1 MSPLS
6 DIFATRLRMFPSL
19 VNCCT
24 LNWFTEWPE
33 EALIGVGKGSLLEHE
48 RDLGIE
54 GRMDGVVEVFKN
66 IHKSVETASFRYLQ
80 ELRRHNYV
88 TPKSYLELLNMYVAI
103 LKEKKADLKKQIDRL
118 KGGLSKL
125 IDANEQVEEMQRI
138 LIKKQPELEKAQE
151 ETEKMMIKLAVDRKE
166 ADETQ
171 KIVAKEE
178 AEATIQARIPF
189 FFLKKKNI
197 NFHK

>member
-54 GRMDGVVEVFKN
+54 GRMNGVVEVFKN
-66 IHKSVETASFRYLQ
+66 IHKSVESASVRYLQ

-88 TPKSYLELLNMYVAI
+88 TPKSYLELLNMYVSI
-103 LKEKKADLKKQIDRL
+103 LKEKKSDLKKQIDRL
-118 KGGLSKL
+118 KGGLGKL
-125 IDANEQVEEMQRI
+125 IDANDQVEEMQRI

-171 KIVAKEE
+171 KTVAKEE
-178 AEATIQARIPF
+178 AEATIQVF
-189 FFLKKKNI
+189 FKKNP
-197 NFHK
+197 NTNTL

>member
-1 MSPLS
+1 MSPLNE
-6 DIFATRLRMFPSL
+6 IFATRLRMFPSL

-33 EALIGVGKGSLLEHE
+33 EALVGVGKGSLLEHE

-54 GRMDGVVEVFKN
+54 GRMNGVVEVFKN
-66 IHKSVETASFRYLQ
+66 IHKSVESASIRYLQ

-88 TPKSYLELLNMYVAI
+88 TPKSYLELLNMYISI
-103 LKEKKADLKKQIDRL
+103 LKEKKSDLKKQTDRL
-118 KGGLSKL
+118 KGGLGKL
-125 IDANEQVEEMQRI
+125 IDANEQVEEMQQI

-171 KIVAKEE
+171 KTVAKEE
-178 AEATIQARIPF
+178 AAATIQVQLIY
-189 FFLKKKNI
+189 K
-197 NFHK
+197 